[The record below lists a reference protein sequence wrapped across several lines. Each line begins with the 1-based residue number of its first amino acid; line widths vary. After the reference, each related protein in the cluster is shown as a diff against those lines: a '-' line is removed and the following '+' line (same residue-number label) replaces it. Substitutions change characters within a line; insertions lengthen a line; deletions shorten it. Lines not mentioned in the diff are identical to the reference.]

1 MENCINVSSVQ
12 TLFLKKKRK
21 NKNSLKEN
29 SHYILNKSLIEKEKG
44 INKIKHI
51 DLTKNI
57 VNYLTFSNLTSLI
70 SDDLG
75 KNTFSKIIK
84 DKIKNYIEQNLHFE
98 KYKEEK
104 ISRKITISNN
114 SSNNLISHF
123 FNHLKYINLMNTN
136 SKYFC
141 YNSESEKSYDLIL
154 NRFYID
160 NMIYYLPKNEYFSH
174 FQMIE
179 KKRNIL
185 IFFGINKILF
195 FDIEKEKEI
204 FSSFC
209 KGEYAIYY
217 ENQNIYIIASYS
229 NGNVYF
235 FNSQNKL
242 FEKKFFH
249 EKIEIVDLSEIND
262 NLICFFSP
270 NEKDSNEIIFYNLK
284 NQCIEK
290 CYKKKVKN
298 IFVIK
303 KISSIALIDEEKI
316 EYYSLKNFRVEKI
329 FKFSEINYSNVNILS
344 FLTDIFPLGNGIIIY
359 GDKNNKRSC
368 YLLILFNNF
377 NKLIFKFKKT
387 QHEIKEKEFLIQIY
401 KKKNNKNKIIFFY
414 SENQIN
420 NTKLLSKFTYVL
432 ENI

>member
-84 DKIKNYIEQNLHFE
+84 DKIKNYIEQNLYFE

-123 FNHLKYINLMNTN
+123 FNHLKYINLMNIN

-154 NRFYID
+154 NRFYIF
-160 NMIYYLPKNEYFSH
+160 I
-174 FQMIE
+174 
-179 KKRNIL
+179 
-185 IFFGINKILF
+185 
-195 FDIEKEKEI
+195 
-204 FSSFC
+204 
-209 KGEYAIYY
+209 
-217 ENQNIYIIASYS
+217 
-229 NGNVYF
+229 
-235 FNSQNKL
+235 
-242 FEKKFFH
+242 
-249 EKIEIVDLSEIND
+249 
-262 NLICFFSP
+262 
-270 NEKDSNEIIFYNLK
+270 
-284 NQCIEK
+284 
-290 CYKKKVKN
+290 
-298 IFVIK
+298 
-303 KISSIALIDEEKI
+303 
-316 EYYSLKNFRVEKI
+316 
-329 FKFSEINYSNVNILS
+329 
-344 FLTDIFPLGNGIIIY
+344 
-359 GDKNNKRSC
+359 
-368 YLLILFNNF
+368 
-377 NKLIFKFKKT
+377 
-387 QHEIKEKEFLIQIY
+387 
-401 KKKNNKNKIIFFY
+401 
-414 SENQIN
+414 
-420 NTKLLSKFTYVL
+420 
-432 ENI
+432 